1 MSSASPI
8 SEPPTPPSDISRCFS
23 CINLQHAWLI
33 LRETQFLQ
41 DVQEL
46 VLNIF
51 RHSSNNYEN
60 NKTIKTNFN
69 SNNRKK

>member
-51 RHSSNNYEN
+51 RHSSKQRQKHHIQQKN
-60 NKTIKTNFN
+60 I
-69 SNNRKK
+69 